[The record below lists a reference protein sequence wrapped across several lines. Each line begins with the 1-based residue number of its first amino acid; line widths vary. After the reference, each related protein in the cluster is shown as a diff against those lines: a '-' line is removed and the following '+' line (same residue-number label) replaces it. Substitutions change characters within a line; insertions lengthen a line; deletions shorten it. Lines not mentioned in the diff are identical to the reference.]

1 MDQIRVKIRSHGSD
15 SKNRSQKFNPSSE
28 SYKKVYIKEQIM
40 LTREITVNGTDYRLT
55 LTDQLMNQV
64 NNLKSLY
71 SAAYEDPESFEQ
83 VSSEISTAINEIA
96 AQAEPPVEDGDL
108 DGFIQEIIRTVDKK
122 EEEMKEE
129 LAKPA
134 KPKKEKP
141 ESKPKSKSKK

>member
-1 MDQIRVKIRSHGSD
+1 MDQIRVKIRLHGSD

-134 KPKKEKP
+134 KPKKEKS